1 MTIILGGGM
10 TGLAA
15 GMTSGCPVF
24 EASAEPGGIC
34 SSYYVRPGQTKRLHT
49 APEDGEA
56 YRFEIGGGHWI
67 FGGDPT
73 ILKFID
79 RLVPARRYNRL
90 SAVYFCEDDLYV
102 DYPIQNNL
110 KDLPAEV
117 ACKAL
122 VEMSKGGGPF
132 RTMKDWQFQYFGP
145 TLCEKFFFPFH
156 QLYTAGLYET
166 IAPQDAY
173 KSPVSLPQAIRG
185 AFAGADAVGYNVS
198 FAYPAQGLN
207 ALAQA
212 MASRCDLRFG
222 KRVVKIDPAR
232 KTVTFADGEVQ
243 SYGLQIC
250 TLPLNKTL
258 EMAGLRTDAQP
269 DPYTSVLV
277 LNIGAIKGPKCPPH
291 HWLYN
296 PDAKSGLHRVGFYSN
311 VDPSFL
317 PLSARKDASAVSIY
331 IERAYPGG
339 NKPTAEEVAR
349 YSKAVVTE
357 LTDWGY
363 IDRAEVVDPTWIDVA
378 YTWERPG
385 SSWKAQAMRLL
396 QEHDIYMVGR
406 YARWIF
412 QGIADSIKDGFYA
425 GASLRGDR
433 TDA

>member
-79 RLVPARRYNRL
+79 RLVPAKRYNRL

-110 KDLPAEV
+110 KDLPPEV

-122 VEMSKGGGPF
+122 VEMSRGGGPF
-132 RTMKDWQFQYFGP
+132 RTMKDWQLQYFGS

-185 AFAGADAVGYNVS
+185 PSMGPTRSVITYPLLIRPRGSMRWPRQWHPAV
-198 FAYPAQGLN
+198 
-207 ALAQA
+207 
-212 MASRCDLRFG
+212 
-222 KRVVKIDPAR
+222 
-232 KTVTFADGEVQ
+232 T
-243 SYGLQIC
+243 
-250 TLPLNKTL
+250 
-258 EMAGLRTDAQP
+258 
-269 DPYTSVLV
+269 
-277 LNIGAIKGPKCPPH
+277 
-291 HWLYN
+291 
-296 PDAKSGLHRVGFYSN
+296 SGLGSGW
-311 VDPSFL
+311 S
-317 PLSARKDASAVSIY
+317 KSIP
-331 IERAYPGG
+331 R
-339 NKPTAEEVAR
+339 
-349 YSKAVVTE
+349 
-357 LTDWGY
+357 
-363 IDRAEVVDPTWIDVA
+363 
-378 YTWERPG
+378 ERP
-385 SSWKAQAMRLL
+385 
-396 QEHDIYMVGR
+396 
-406 YARWIF
+406 
-412 QGIADSIKDGFYA
+412 
-425 GASLRGDR
+425 
-433 TDA
+433 